1 LHHHLEKRGAEVM
14 KKTAIVLAAAIF
26 FLVGQTVFAAD
37 YNLKLVKKFYSIGTA
52 SISGTYYPTGNS
64 IARILSNSIPGLV
77 AIAEP
82 TAGSLAN
89 IEYLRRGQIDLALLQ
104 SDVAWQ
110 AYNAASDAK
119 FRELRVIASLY
130 SEVIQLIVREN
141 SDVKELSDLKGRRI
155 AVGEKDSGS
164 AASIIMV
171 LKAAGLEESDYT
183 IIYERFTR
191 GTESLLDG
199 YVDAVY
205 YAGAVPADGITR
217 LAAKTPLRLIGVPAD
232 VRGKLQAEHPYF
244 TSEIIL
250 AGSYKNQK
258 SDITTIGF
266 RALFAATERLSA
278 NEVDNILNAI
288 YDNPGTPSSGATP
301 ELKLRINDALKGVQ
315 PEMLHEGARRFF
327 GRRGMTTYSEK

>member
-1 LHHHLEKRGAEVM
+1 M
-14 KKTAIVLAAAIF
+14 KKITTGILLAIAIF
-26 FLVGQTVFAAD
+26 FVAGGIAFAAD
-37 YNLKLVKKFYSIGTA
+37 YQLKLVKKFYSIGTA

-64 IARILSNSIPGLV
+64 IARLLSSNIQGLV

-110 AYNAASDAK
+110 AYNASSDAK

-130 SEVIQLIVREN
+130 SEVIQLIVRDN

-155 AVGEKDSGS
+155 SVGEKDSGS
-164 AASIIMV
+164 AASIVMV

-183 IIYERFTR
+183 IVYERFTR

-205 YAGAVPADGITR
+205 YAGAIPADGITR
-217 LAAKTPLRLIGVPAD
+217 LAAKTPLRLINVPAD
-232 VRGKLQAEHPYF
+232 VRAKLQAEHPYF
-244 TSEIIL
+244 TSEVIL

-258 SDITTIGF
+258 SDVTTIGF

-278 NEVDNILNAI
+278 SEVVNILRAL
-288 YDNPGTPSSGATP
+288 YDKPVTDSSETAP
-301 ELKLRINDALKGVQ
+301 DLKLRISDALKGVQ
-315 PEMLHEGARRFF
+315 PEMLHEGARNFF
-327 GRRGMTTYSEK
+327 RMRGKITGLGK

>member
-1 LHHHLEKRGAEVM
+1 V
-14 KKTAIVLAAAIF
+14 KKTIICVVLATAVCILTGGA
-26 FLVGQTVFAAD
+26 VFASD
-37 YNLKLVKKFYSIGTA
+37 YQLKLIKKFYSIGTA

-64 IARILSNSIPGLV
+64 IARVLSSNMKGLV

-110 AYNAASDAK
+110 VYNTASDTK

-130 SEVIQLIVREN
+130 SEVIQLIVRED
-141 SDVKELSDLKGRRI
+141 SGIKELSDLKGRRI

-164 AASIIMV
+164 AASIIPV
-171 LKAAGLEESDYT
+171 LKAAGLEDGDYT
-183 IIYERFTR
+183 IVYERFTR
-191 GTESLLDG
+191 ATESLLDG

-205 YAGAVPADGITR
+205 YAGAVPADGISR
-217 LAAKTPLRLIGVPAD
+217 LAAKIPVRLVGVPTA
-232 VRGKLQAEHPYF
+232 VRNKIQAEHPYF

-258 SDITTIGF
+258 SDVSTIGF
-266 RALFAATERLSA
+266 RALFAGTDKLSA
-278 NEVDNILNAI
+278 NEVFNILHAI
-288 YDNPGTPSSGATP
+288 YDNPAAADSEAVSDI
-301 ELKLRINDALKGVQ
+301 KLRVNEGLKGVQ

-327 GRRGMTTYSEK
+327 AMRGMITYSGK